1 MCNIGLDVT
10 MVGINFPRPSR
21 MNSIIAAVLLAL
33 LFSSYIVGNTLT
45 PNGAQQ
51 TTLPGLYLGSETSL
65 TTTTSSRTGDAANA
79 ASQAATAA
87 ATAVDAAK
95 AASGSPLS
103 VYFDILAVGDGGESE
118 SGEVVELLA
127 ERLVVFTARIELE
140 VEDVETAV
148 DEVRLLA
155 ERHGGFVATE
165 QTRNES
171 GVITIRVPQRV
182 FHDAV
187 AEAET
192 LGEVQSRD
200 LKGEDVTEEYVDL
213 GAQLVN
219 LENQERRLLDI
230 MGMGTTVESVLRVE
244 KELERV
250 RGSIESIKGRMNYLD
265 SRVELA
271 TITVLLN
278 LGEAEPDVQI
288 AWFPDV
294 DWSAPV
300 RAGLS
305 VLFSVAQGMVAMTI
319 IVGPFAVVGYA
330 GLRGYRYL
338 RPREDPTEAT
348 PNDQIS

>member
-1 MCNIGLDVT
+1 MISAGDEV
-10 MVGINFPRPSR
+10 
-21 MNSIIAAVLLAL
+21 AL
-33 LFSSYIVGNTLT
+33 E
-45 PNGAQQ
+45 A
-51 TTLPGLYLGSETSL
+51 
-65 TTTTSSRTGDAANA
+65 
-79 ASQAATAA
+79 
-87 ATAVDAAK
+87 
-95 AASGSPLS
+95 
-103 VYFDILAVGDGGESE
+103 
-118 SGEVVELLA
+118 EVVEILA
-127 ERLVVFTARIELE
+127 ERLVVFTARVELE
-140 VEDVETAV
+140 VDDVEVAV

-155 ERHGGFVATE
+155 ERLGGFVSTE
-165 QTRNES
+165 QTRSES

-187 AEAET
+187 AEVEA
-192 LGEVQSRD
+192 LGKVKARD

-213 GAQLVN
+213 GSQLVN

-278 LGEAEPDVQI
+278 LEEEEPEVQI

-294 DWSAPV
+294 DWSTPV

-305 VLFSVAQGMVAMTI
+305 ILFSIAQGMVAMAI
-319 IVGPFAVVGYA
+319 VVGPFAALGYA

-338 RPREDPTEAT
+338 RARSIPSVEGDARIEDSSST
-348 PNDQIS
+348 S

>member
-1 MCNIGLDVT
+1 MVVVNI
-10 MVGINFPRPSR
+10 PRPSR
-21 MNSIIAAVLLAL
+21 RTSIVAVALLAL
-33 LFSSYIVGNTLT
+33 LSSAYLVGNTFMLNKGQ
-45 PNGAQQ
+45 PI
-51 TTLPGLYLGSETSL
+51 TLSGLSYSGSETSL
-65 TTTTSSRTGDAANA
+65 TTTPTSSARD
-79 ASQAATAA
+79 AATAA
-87 ATAVDAAK
+87 AAAAVAASAAVDAAK

-103 VYFDILAVGDGGESE
+103 VYFDMISAGD
-118 SGEVVELLA
+118 EVALEAEVAEILA
-127 ERLVVFTARIELE
+127 ERLVVFTARVELE
-140 VEDVETAV
+140 VDDVEVAV

-155 ERHGGFVATE
+155 ERLGGFVSTE
-165 QTRNES
+165 QTRSES

-187 AEAET
+187 AEVEA
-192 LGEVQSRD
+192 LGKVKARD

-213 GAQLVN
+213 GSQLVN

-271 TITVLLN
+271 TVTVYLN
-278 LGEAEPDVQI
+278 LEEAEPDVQV

-300 RAGLS
+300 KAGLS
-305 VLFSVAQGMVAMTI
+305 VLFTVAQGMIAMAI
-319 IVGPFAVVGYA
+319 IVGPFVVIGYA
-330 GLRGYRYL
+330 GLRGYRHL
-338 RPREDPTEAT
+338 RSRKTLIDGDAKTET
-348 PNDQIS
+348 PSPA

>member
-1 MCNIGLDVT
+1 MRTLNI
-10 MVGINFPRPSR
+10 PRPSKR
-21 MNSIIAAVLLAL
+21 TTVTAVALLAL
-33 LFSSYIVGNTLT
+33 LSSSYLVGNTFM
-45 PNGAQQ
+45 PREEQPIA
-51 TTLPGLYLGSETSL
+51 LPGFNFTHSL
-65 TTTTSSRTGDAANA
+65 TTQTVTGYSGARDATANAAAEVAANA
-79 ASQAATAA
+79 AT
-87 ATAVDAAK
+87 DIAK
-95 AASGSPLS
+95 AASQDKLRAYFEILS
-103 VYFDILAVGDGGESE
+103 
-118 SGEVVELLA
+118 SGEMELQAETAELLA

-140 VEDVETAV
+140 VEDVDAAV

-155 ERHGGFVATE
+155 ERHGGFVSTE
-165 QTRNES
+165 QTRSES

-192 LGEVQSRD
+192 LGTVKARD
-200 LKGEDVTEEYVDL
+200 LQGEDVTEEYVDL
-213 GAQLVN
+213 GSQLVN
-219 LENQERRLLDI
+219 LENQEKRLLEI

-278 LGEAEPDVQI
+278 LEETEPEVQI

-294 DWSAPV
+294 DWSTPV

-305 VLFSVAQGMVAMTI
+305 ILFSITQGMIAMAI
-319 IVGPFAVVGYA
+319 VVGPFAALGYA
-330 GLRGYRYL
+330 GLRSYKYL
-338 RPREDPTEAT
+338 RSRKTSPVEGDAQTET
-348 PNDQIS
+348 PGPA

>member
-1 MCNIGLDVT
+1 
-10 MVGINFPRPSR
+10 MVGINIPRPSR
-21 MNSIIAAVLLAL
+21 RTSIIAVALLAL
-33 LFSSYIVGNTLT
+33 LSSAYLVGNTFMLNKGQ
-45 PNGAQQ
+45 PI
-51 TTLPGLYLGSETSL
+51 TLSGLGYSGSETSL
-65 TTTTSSRTGDAANA
+65 TVTPTSS
-79 ASQAATAA
+79 ASDAATAA
-87 ATAVDAAK
+87 AAAAVAASAAVDAAK
-95 AASGSPLS
+95 AASGSSLS
-103 VYFDILAVGDGGESE
+103 VYFDMVATGDGGEF
-118 SGEVVELLA
+118 EVEEAAELLA

-140 VEDVETAV
+140 VEDVETTV

-155 ERHGGFVATE
+155 ERLGGFVSTE
-165 QTRNES
+165 QTRSES

-187 AEAET
+187 AEVEA
-192 LGEVQSRD
+192 LGAVKARD

-213 GAQLVN
+213 GSQLVN
-219 LENQERRLLDI
+219 LENQEKRLLEI

-271 TITVLLN
+271 TVTVLLN
-278 LGEAEPDVQI
+278 LEEAEPEVRV

-300 RAGLS
+300 KAGLS
-305 VLFSVAQGMVAMTI
+305 VLFSMAQGMIAMAI
-319 IVGPFAVVGYA
+319 IVGPFAVLGYA

-338 RPREDPTEAT
+338 RSQKAT
-348 PNDQIS
+348 PVESDAQVETPSPA

>member
-1 MCNIGLDVT
+1 MMMIRNI
-10 MVGINFPRPSR
+10 PRLSR
-21 MNSIIAAVLLAL
+21 RNSITAVALLAL
-33 LFSSYIVGNTLT
+33 LSSSYLVGNTFM
-45 PNGAQQ
+45 PREEQPIA
-51 TTLPGLYLGSETSL
+51 LPGLNYTHSY
-65 TTTTSSRTGDAANA
+65 TTQTVAQYARSSDAAAVAAAEVAANA
-79 ASQAATAA
+79 ATD
-87 ATAVDAAK
+87 VAK
-95 AASGSPLS
+95 AASQDKLRTYFEILS
-103 VYFDILAVGDGGESE
+103 SGDETE
-118 SGEVVELLA
+118 FQAEAAELLA

-140 VEDVETAV
+140 VEDVEAAV

-155 ERHGGFVATE
+155 QRHGGFVATE
-165 QTRNES
+165 QTRSES

-192 LGEVQSRD
+192 LGTVKARD

-213 GAQLVN
+213 GSQLVN
-219 LENQERRLLDI
+219 LENQEKRLLEI

-250 RGSIESIKGRMNYLD
+250 RGSIESIKGRMNYLE

-278 LGEAEPDVQI
+278 LEESEPEVQL

-294 DWSAPV
+294 DWSTPV

-305 VLFSVAQGMVAMTI
+305 ILFSIAQGMIAMAI
-319 IVGPFAVVGYA
+319 VVGPFAVLGYA
-330 GLRGYRYL
+330 GLRGYKYIRSRNTPVEGDTQTE
-338 RPREDPTEAT
+338 RPSPA
-348 PNDQIS
+348 